1 MHAHVG
7 LGRRRGI
14 RDATGEV
21 CGDHP
26 AGKVRD
32 TAPGEVHRLVSHE
45 QESGGVQRT
54 AAVVFVHHGC
64 NPDRKDFW

>member
-1 MHAHVG
+1 
-7 LGRRRGI
+7 
-14 RDATGEV
+14 V

-32 TAPGEVHRLVSHE
+32 TAPGEVHGLVSHE
-45 QESGGVQRT
+45 QESGGVQRIA
-54 AAVVFVHHGC
+54 AAVLVHHGC